1 MENKAD
7 ILKLIQSWDQ
17 MIKQGRISE
26 VRKELS
32 KQPNRCP
39 EAVRL
44 PLAHLC
50 RRVGL
55 NSKALKILSQ
65 NLLKPVPENLPKA
78 WVPEYAV
85 NLQRLGSVTEAIR
98 LLEQQQGWEHQMSL
112 AYCHISQW
120 NYLQAKLSIEKYL
133 AGSPEPYQA
142 LVAQVNLAAS
152 LVSLEIWDEAL
163 ELLTEVVQELVQ
175 QQAHRLTANCYE
187 LMTQAHIGKQQ
198 YDLAEKKLLKG
209 LDILE
214 GQGSIDSFFLD
225 KWKSV
230 IEAFRTSEVVPLL
243 EIRSQAEQRGHFET
257 VRDMDFQSLRI
268 DYDEALRDHLYFGS
282 RSVHYKNRIERHFG
296 LPQTDYVQNPS
307 GDHTLKVEAGEVQGE
322 LIFKPGSKPHAM
334 LCSLFS
340 DFYRAKKLGEV
351 FDDIYPEEYFDI
363 FTSPDRLHQVLKRLR
378 QGMQKHNL
386 QLGIESSDAGYTIQ
400 APESLRIVFS
410 KPVVVRDR
418 FRVRVEKLIDAF
430 TGKDFSA
437 REAAKILEISHSNA
451 NRVLKKAVEENQL
464 EKISNGPHTYYK
476 VS

>member
-1 MENKAD
+1 MV
-7 ILKLIQSWDQ
+7 QSWDQ
-17 MIKQGRISE
+17 MIKKGRISE
-26 VRKELS
+26 VRKELTQLS
-32 KQPNRCP
+32 TRCP
-39 EAVRL
+39 EGARL

-55 NSKALKILSQ
+55 NTKALKILSQ
-65 NLLKPVPENLPKA
+65 DLLKPVPDNLPKS
-78 WVPEYAV
+78 WVAEYAV
-85 NLQRLGSVTEAIR
+85 NLQRLGSVSEAIR
-98 LLEQQQGWEHQMSL
+98 LLEQQQGWGHQMSL

-120 NYLQAKLSIEKYL
+120 NYLQAKLNIEKYL
-133 AGSPEPYQA
+133 SGDPEPYQA

-163 ELLTEVVQELVQ
+163 DLLKGVIRELKQ

-198 YDLAEKKLLKG
+198 YDLADKDLLQG
-209 LDILE
+209 LEILE

-230 IEAFRTSEVVPLL
+230 IEAFRSGKVTPLL

-268 DYDEALRDHLYFGS
+268 DYDENLRDHLYFGS

-296 LPQTDYVQNPS
+296 LPQKDHVQNPS
-307 GDHTLKVEAGEVQGE
+307 GKHTLVVEAGEFQGDV
-322 LIFKPGSKPHAM
+322 IFKPGSKPHAM

-351 FDDIYPEEYFDI
+351 FNDIYPEEYFDI

-378 QGMQKHNL
+378 QHMEKQNL
-386 QLGIESSDAGYTIQ
+386 RLGIESSGAGYTIQ
-400 APESLRIVFS
+400 TPESLRIVFS
-410 KPVVVRDR
+410 KPVMARDR
-418 FRVRVEKLIDAF
+418 FQVRVEKLKDIF
-430 TGKDFSA
+430 SGKDFSA
-437 REAAKILEISHSNA
+437 REAAEVLEISHSNT

-464 EKISNGPHTYYK
+464 KKISNGPHTYYK